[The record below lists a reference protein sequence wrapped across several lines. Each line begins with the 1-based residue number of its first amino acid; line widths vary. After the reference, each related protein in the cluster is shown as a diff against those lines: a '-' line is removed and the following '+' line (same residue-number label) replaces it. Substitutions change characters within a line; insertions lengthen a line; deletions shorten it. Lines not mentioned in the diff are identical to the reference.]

1 MNALRPTT
9 LGTTGFYLV
18 TALLALVAAVGL
30 LVIANTLGGALNG
43 GDLPFGSLSVGAS
56 LDPSQ
61 LGPLP
66 RGVEVHQEA
75 RIQAELTAPTAAQS
89 LLAAATQVGPFV
101 LLVAA
106 LWLLR
111 GLARSVRERSPF
123 GPANVRR
130 LRWLGF
136 LLLLGTPAVEIVN
149 WTLRLALGNTDPLS
163 ELSTTGFSLS
173 VTPLIAGLGALLLAE
188 VFAQGVRFR
197 EDSEATI

>member
-1 MNALRPTT
+1 MNAIRPTA

-18 TALLALVAAVGL
+18 TALLALVAAVAS

-43 GDLPFGSLSVGAS
+43 GDLPVGSLSVGAS

-61 LGPLP
+61 LRSLP
-66 RGVEVHQEA
+66 RGIEVHQDA
-75 RIQAELTAPTAAQS
+75 RIQAELTDATATQA

-111 GLARSVRERSPF
+111 GLARSIRERSPF
-123 GPANVRR
+123 GAANVRR
-130 LRWLGF
+130 LRWLG
-136 LLLLGTPAVEIVN
+136 LLLLVGTPAVETVN
-149 WTLRLALGNTDPLS
+149 WMLRLALGNTEPLS

-188 VFAQGVRFR
+188 VFAHGVRLR